1 MSALVILM
9 AFLDLLIS
17 VFLIFY
23 VNIKCWIISID
34 LPLCSWFFCQ
44 LKTAELLNL
53 KKQMV
58 IIQLWIFD
66 FIMISIYWFSRWWA
80 IVILAFTSL
89 RMASNHSRYIY
100 STYFQI
106 FFSSSNIWAPS
117 EIVSL
122 DWFFFFCPF
131 VHGPYIIFSP
141 FSLLSSP
148 SQDKVPPLL
157 RVLVFPPIWES
168 LALIL

>member
-122 DWFFFFCPF
+122 DWFFFFALLCMDPTLSSL
-131 VHGPYIIFSP
+131 PSP
-141 FSLLSSP
+141 FSPLPPKTKCPLS
-148 SQDKVPPLL
+148 
-157 RVLVFPPIWES
+157 
-168 LALIL
+168 